1 MKLALFVDT
10 VSGRF
15 LCFPTSRIEL
25 AAPTLTRGDKIP
37 VELRFITYGVEVA
50 PPAAAKLGV
59 GTVGNLCALT
69 TAWEASGNALTGVL
83 DLDTLELTTLLGDAP
98 KLYDA
103 TLELEYVDAGNTRTV
118 SRSCT
123 IKNDL
128 IRPAPAV
135 LNPALHYAT
144 EAALNALKAQ
154 VDSIPGADLSG
165 INSAITTLSNELD
178 ALAQTIPAAV
188 DLTPLNTSITNLTQ
202 QLSTLQ
208 TQVDG
213 LTAPDLSGINSAI
226 AQLNQDLDAL
236 AQSIPAAVDLAP
248 LNQAIASLTGRVEAL
263 EEAPAGGTVDL
274 TPITQRLDAIDAA
287 AGAPVI
293 AAQVAA
299 VKAQAAGAKAT
310 LVALNEFLG
319 GYAGQEPVI
328 TVITTAITALD
339 AFAANPAPVKA
350 DLDAILAG
358 MSGLGYPPGLRGS
371 WEWNSDT
378 DDRIAIDRSVA
389 YSALNSAGT
398 TLDAVNTVGATLLGS
413 ASALAA
419 IETLIIGI
427 KNAASNTASSL
438 DSTQSQIY
446 NLTQQISPVQ
456 QQIADK
462 APLRRPIV
470 PVYASRE
477 LNGLDYDSYVRV
489 YSETD
494 VTLTI
499 PPGLWFGETAGPE
512 FDIMRAGA
520 GSVTFAAGAGVTINS
535 AGGKLSI
542 ATQFAGAS
550 LKHVVGNT
558 WDLVGALS

>member
-1 MKLALFVDT
+1 MKLKLYVDT

-37 VELRFITYGVEVA
+37 VELRCVTYGVEVA
-50 PPAAAKLGV
+50 PPAAARLGV

-128 IRPAPAV
+128 IRPSPAV
-135 LNPALHYAT
+135 LNPELHFAT
-144 EAALNALKAQ
+144 LSALNALSTHLDEIAQ
-154 VDSIPGADLSG
+154 TIPDADDLAPINTSIA
-165 INSAITTLSNELD
+165 TLQQQVT
-178 ALAQTIPAAV
+178 ALAQTVA
-188 DLTPLNTSITNLTQ
+188 DL
-202 QLSTLQ
+202 
-208 TQVDG
+208 
-213 LTAPDLSGINSAI
+213 
-226 AQLNQDLDAL
+226 
-236 AQSIPAAVDLAP
+236 
-248 LNQAIASLTGRVEAL
+248 
-263 EEAPAGGTVDL
+263 PAGGSTDLTAVNAAISQLQQQVTELADTVAELPTSGGGTDL
-274 TPITQRLDAIDAA
+274 TPITQRLDAIDAG
-287 AGAPVI
+287 AGAVFI
-293 AAQVAA
+293 AAQITA
-299 VKAQAAGAKAT
+299 VKAQADAAKAT
-310 LVALNEFLG
+310 LAAINEFLG
-319 GYAGQEPVI
+319 GYAGQEAVI
-328 TVITTAITALD
+328 AVITTAITSID
-339 AFAANPAPVKA
+339 AFIANPAPVKA
-350 DLDAILAG
+350 DLDAIVAG
-358 MSGLGYPPGLRGS
+358 MSGLGFPAMLRGS

-378 DDRIAIDRSVA
+378 DNRIAVDSSVA
-389 YSALNSAGT
+389 SLALNSAGT
-398 TLDAVNTVGATLLGS
+398 TLDAVNTVGAALGS

-419 IETLIIGI
+419 IETLIIDI
-427 KNAASNTASSL
+427 KLAASNTASSL
-438 DSTQSQIY
+438 ASTESQID
-446 NLTQQISPVQ
+446 NLTEQISPFQ
-456 QQIADK
+456 GQIAGK

-477 LNGLDYDSYVRV
+477 LNGDLYDSYVRV
-489 YSETD
+489 DSATD

-499 PPGLWFGETAGPE
+499 PPGLWFGPPAGPE
-512 FDIMRAGA
+512 IDIMRAGA

-550 LKHVVGNT
+550 LKHVGVDT